1 MLSCDAGRWRGAH
14 VAVKILTHSIHAHR
28 DSILVAREALI
39 SAAASHPN
47 VVSASAGWLDR
58 ANPVSGKQGNHH
70 SAGHCEQ
77 LVIAG
82 QTILHQDT
90 KAGLQ

>member
-14 VAVKILTHSIHAHR
+14 VAVKILTHSTHAHR

-47 VVSASAGWLDR
+47 VVSARTVCLHR
-58 ANPVSGKQGNHH
+58 QLLRQGKQGRHH
-70 SAGHCEQ
+70 SASHS
-77 LVIAG
+77 
-82 QTILHQDT
+82 
-90 KAGLQ
+90 